1 MISSPA
7 CRSKWKPRYLPVTR
21 HVTIAA
27 VNRQD
32 ATDLVSTTLAA
43 AAIVIQV
50 VLAVVLVVAI
60 AALWSPGARRLLSEA
75 RDSLLGGE
83 LWVAW
88 GFALVATLG
97 SLFFSVVS
105 EFIPNRLCWFQ
116 RIGMYPLAA
125 LLLIAAIRRDYR
137 GGALYGLPCAV
148 FGALV
153 AIYHIYIEYHP
164 EAETAGCKIGAPCT
178 TKWIDKLGYITIP
191 VLALTAFLAIIT
203 LLSMALSRSRSR
215 SAPRSRSERGQLL
228 APR

>member
-1 MISSPA
+1 M
-7 CRSKWKPRYLPVTR
+7 
-21 HVTIAA
+21 
-27 VNRQD
+27 
-32 ATDLVSTTLAA
+32 VSTLLAA

-97 SLFFSVVS
+97 SLFFSEVS
-105 EFIPNRLCWFQ
+105 QFIPCRLCWFQ